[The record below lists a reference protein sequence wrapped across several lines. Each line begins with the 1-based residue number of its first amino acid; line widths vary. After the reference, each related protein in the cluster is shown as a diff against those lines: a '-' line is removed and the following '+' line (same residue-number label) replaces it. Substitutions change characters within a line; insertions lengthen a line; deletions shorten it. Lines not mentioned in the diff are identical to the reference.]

1 MGRVGKTTLVG
12 EVVNRAKRE
21 GVFDEYAKAVVTE
34 TPDLSKIQCDVAE
47 YISRFATYRTGF
59 SVLVTSRIE
68 GVFNEMEETRKNF
81 PIGVLPEND
90 AWSLFKKKAGDHI
103 ESDP

>member
-1 MGRVGKTTLVG
+1 MGGVGKTTLVG
-12 EVVNRAKRE
+12 EVVNIAKRE

-34 TPDLSKIQCDVAE
+34 TPDLSKIQRDVAKYLGLPLIE
-47 YISRFATYRTGF
+47 Q
-59 SVLVTSRIE
+59 VLVTSRIE

-81 PIGVLPEND
+81 PIGILPEND
-90 AWSLFKKKAGDHI
+90 AWSLFKKKAGDDI